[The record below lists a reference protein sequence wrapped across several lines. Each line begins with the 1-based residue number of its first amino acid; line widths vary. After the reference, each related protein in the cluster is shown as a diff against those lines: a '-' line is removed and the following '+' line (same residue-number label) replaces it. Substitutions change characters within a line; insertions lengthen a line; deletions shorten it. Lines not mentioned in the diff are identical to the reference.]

1 MSGALQASLGTG
13 LRAVAGW
20 LDQAQF
26 TLSAPAATKSQ
37 IGFALSGPLPPVPGG
52 AAGGLFVQLRGSG
65 YLAQGPVLP
74 VTGTR
79 EETRTWTS
87 PGATR

>member
-26 TLSAPAATKSQ
+26 TLSALAATKSQ
-37 IGFALSGPLPPVPGG
+37 IGFALSMFPLN
-52 AAGGLFVQLRGSG
+52 F
-65 YLAQGPVLP
+65 
-74 VTGTR
+74 
-79 EETRTWTS
+79 
-87 PGATR
+87 